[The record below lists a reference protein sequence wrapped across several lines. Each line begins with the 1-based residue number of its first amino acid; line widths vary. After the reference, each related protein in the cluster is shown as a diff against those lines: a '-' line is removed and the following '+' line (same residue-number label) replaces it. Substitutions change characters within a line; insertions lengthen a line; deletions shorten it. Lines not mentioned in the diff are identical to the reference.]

1 MVEVATSLL
10 DIEKEKIIKTIYD
23 LEVAGT
29 NYFHIDVM
37 DGKFVENNTIEKMRE
52 YTEYIKQVSN
62 TPIDVHLMVEDIEPY
77 LKAYIDMGVQS
88 IIFHIESCKNEEEA
102 LKWISYL
109 KDNNIKAGITLKPKT
124 NIEDIYKYIPY
135 IHKVLVMSV
144 EPGKG
149 GQKFLTETVEKI
161 QELNKFI
168 YENGFEV
175 DIEVDGG
182 INNETAKQV
191 IEAGANILV
200 AGNYIAKSEDFK
212 KAIDSLKQK

>member
-62 TPIDVHLMVEDIEPY
+62 IPIDVHLMVEEIEPY
-77 LKAYIDMGVQS
+77 LKEYIDMGVQS

-102 LKWISYL
+102 LKWILYL
-109 KDNNIKAGITLKPKT
+109 KDNNIKVGITLKPKT

-149 GQKFLTETVEKI
+149 GQKFLPETIEKI
-161 QELNKFI
+161 QKLNKFI

-182 INNETAKQV
+182 VNNETAKQV